1 MFVMN
6 GSLVNPDMYSVLVNI
21 IGMVLMLY
29 VGKISCVVWSWV
41 WSLTGLMC
49 SLLSMMK
56 IRSRSL
62 GSVI

>member
-6 GSLVNPDMYSVLVNI
+6 GSLVNRDMYLVLVNI
-21 IGMVLMLY
+21 IGLVLY
-29 VGKISCVVWSWV
+29 VGKISCVVWSWM